1 MIKNNYTEMLILK
14 SSALCKEIKFLYLH
28 KETRD

>member
-14 SSALCKEIKFLYLH
+14 SNALYKEIKFLYLH
-28 KETRD
+28 KETHD